1 MLESRA
7 DATRGCVLQVY
18 MVGDPVQLP
27 ATVMSKR
34 AVQANFQRS
43 LFKRLQDAGY
53 PVHILQ
59 VQYRMNPIISSFA
72 SQTFYDGRI
81 EDGPDVKEQTE
92 RPFHKHAAL
101 GPLTFLNVDGKEET
115 PAGSSSICNHA
126 ECDMVLALIQCL
138 ATQVLPFQQVPG
150 DLLGACMSVL
160 LLCKPPHC
168 LANAALRSTCCAV
181 RPFVFTYVHVYNAA
195 AEP

>member
-1 MLESRA
+1 MRQ
-7 DATRGCVLQVY
+7 GCVVQVY

-59 VQYRMNPIISSFA
+59 VQYRMNPTISCFA
-72 SQTFYDGRI
+72 SQQFYDGRI
-81 EDGPDVKEQTE
+81 EDGPNVKEQTE
-92 RPFHKHAAL
+92 RAFHKHAVL
-101 GPLTFLNVDGKEET
+101 GPLSFLNVDGKEST
-115 PAGSSSICNHA
+115 PVGSSSICNHA

-138 ATQVLPFQQVPG
+138 GTQVQSSQLQV
-150 DLLGACMSVL
+150 VL
-160 LLCKPPHC
+160 QIWVVLM
-168 LANAALRSTCCAV
+168 
-181 RPFVFTYVHVYNAA
+181 
-195 AEP
+195 